1 LSKINLTINFK
12 KMKKLFILL
21 FVANAILTSCS
32 NNNDSPIIDTTPAG
46 ASEENV
52 SGLVTTNTTWT
63 NDKIWVLNGK
73 VVVDNGVTL
82 TIEPGTIIKGKEGSG
97 SLASALI
104 IARGG
109 KINAVGTADNPI
121 IFTSINDN
129 IELGQKEGTN
139 LTVAD
144 NSLWGGVLILG
155 NAKGSFSGDVSE
167 FQIEGIP
174 ASDSFGLYGGND
186 DTDNSGN
193 FEYVSIRHGGAEIGA
208 GNEINGLTLGAV
220 GSGTTIKNIEIVGN
234 LDDGIEFF
242 GGTVS
247 PSNIVIWG
255 QGDDGLDID
264 QAYSGTIS
272 NSMVILGDTSD
283 SALEIDGG
291 EGSYQAQF
299 TLNNITLRGNQNAP
313 GGKYTDLRSGA
324 EGHLNNIYAYD
335 FQTTSYVR
343 LKQDN
348 VADNYVNNLI
358 TFSNWEIALP
368 TGVAITDIFQD
379 HSDSQVAASIA
390 TDATNWTTAVT
401 AGSETV
407 GADTSVFTWTYAYAH
422 NAY

>member
-1 LSKINLTINFK
+1 MKNLF
-12 KMKKLFILL
+12 LL
-21 FVANAILTSCS
+21 LLTAIALTSCVS
-32 NNNDSPIIDTTPAG
+32 NGSSPIIPVNNTPT
-46 ASEENV
+46 EENV
-52 SGLVTTNTTWT
+52 SGMISANTTWT
-63 NDKIWVLNGK
+63 SDRVWVLNSK
-73 VVVDNGVTL
+73 VVVADGVTL
-82 TIEPGTIIKGKEGSG
+82 TIEKGTIIKGKEGSG
-97 SLASALI
+97 SLATALI
-104 IARGG
+104 VARGG
-109 KINAVGTADNPI
+109 KIEAIGTPNQPI

-129 IELGQKEGTN
+129 IQIGQKFGTN
-139 LTVAD
+139 LTVND

-155 NAKGSFSGDVSE
+155 KAKGSFSGDVSE

-186 DTDNSGN
+186 DADNSGH

-220 GSGTTIKNIEIVGN
+220 GNGTTIKNIEIVGT

-247 PSNIVIWG
+247 PSNIIIWG

-272 NSMVILGDTSD
+272 NAMVIESNISD

-291 EGSYQAQF
+291 EGTYQAQF
-299 TLNNITLRGNQNAP
+299 TLNGITLRGNQNAP
-313 GGKYTDLRSGA
+313 GGKYCDLRSDA
-324 EGHLNNIYAYD
+324 QGHLNNIYAYD

-348 VADNYVNNLI
+348 VANNYINGLI

-368 TGVAITDIFQD
+368 SGVAITDIFQD
-379 HSDSQVAASIA
+379 HSPSQVAANIA
-390 TDATNWTTAVT
+390 TDASNWTTSVT
-401 AGSETV
+401 AGSQTV
-407 GADTSVFTWTYAYAH
+407 GADTSVFDWTYSYSQ